1 MRTAFLKIL
10 PLSAALLV
18 GCAED
23 IFEGERGV
31 PVSLTVALQDRA
43 ITRAGVDI
51 QSSQFDQ
58 GETFYAYFPE
68 HIRVGEV
75 TAASSTTFTT
85 SDNAGN
91 TTAATTPYF
100 NAGQSSATVH
110 AYYPYSTVQV
120 TNATSSFSVQQNQ
133 NTDAA
138 YKLSDL
144 MYATADISKG
154 ASATV
159 TQNLTFTHK
168 MSKIIVTATGDGVGN
183 ITDVRII
190 GGHRTINIST
200 PESCTLGS
208 TLTDANSTSSYVNV
222 CSGNSATTASC
233 AALIPPQTVDG
244 DFLLVETE
252 QGNVTYSLDSKTFVS
267 GHSYAFNLSINAA
280 AIGTTVAITP
290 WGDQDQVTVNPTL
303 TVGGS
308 LIISGEIVDQAF
320 TYNGSAQTPAFSVTK
335 NDETVAP
342 ANYTSLWFG
351 NTNAGNAML
360 LVQGNAETD
369 YASDYGIQN
378 FTIHPQDIS
387 SSSATPASIAD
398 IASRDYNGSA
408 YEPTLTVTNHS
419 SVAMTVNT
427 DYTVAYSDGHTNAG
441 NYTATVTGIGN
452 YTGTLQKDYTIDKAA
467 QAVSLSE
474 TELQIE
480 PGHTGTFTV
489 TRLGDGV
496 ITATSSDT
504 NIATITSIDQ
514 NTGVVTVTRVASGAV
529 AITVTVAEDAN
540 YQAYTA
546 NDKTVDVNDFKLT
559 DNPLWWVAQYNLAQ
573 NKTSFVAAHST
584 SSQYCFNFNDAKV
597 ASVTISGTAYHQPDF
612 SEQVSIIPYDN
623 SKNTGSGSYIFG
635 FTGTLAS
642 PTEFVEKGCTVGGAS
657 VASTTSIW
665 GKNADK
671 DSYAIRFIGTSY
683 CSAWHYK
690 WVTSPCNGLLIE
702 SYLLS
707 GVTTLDQAKAKM
719 AEANFTSTIF
729 TGTAN
734 AEAANQ
740 TPTSSTLTTN
750 AFCQRFLPA
759 CGWKNG
765 SSGVADLYQGA
776 SALYWSSTADGVS
789 AGFIWYF
796 TSSGILG
803 EDSGSQ
809 SSGYSVRLF
818 RNVE

>member
-31 PVSLTVALQDRA
+31 PVSLTVSLQEGGT
-43 ITRAGVDI
+43 TRAAQNI
-51 QSSQFDQ
+51 QSSQFDAN
-58 GETFYAYFPE
+58 ETFYAYFPTN
-68 HIRVGEV
+68 IRVGE
-75 TAASSTTFTT
+75 TTSASHTTFTT

-133 NTDAA
+133 HTDAA

-154 ASATV
+154 ATATV

-244 DFLLVETE
+244 DFLLVVTE

-467 QAVSLSE
+467 QAVTLSE
-474 TELQIE
+474 TALQIE
-480 PGHTGTFTV
+480 TGNTGTFTV

-584 SSQYCFNFNDAKV
+584 VSQYVFNFNDAKT
-597 ASVTISGTAYHQPDF
+597 ANISGYHRPDF
-612 SEQVSIIPYDN
+612 SEQVSIIPSN
-623 SKNTGSGSYIFG
+623 VTTGRGPNIFG
-635 FTGTLAS
+635 LTQTLAS
-642 PTEFVEKGCTVGGAS
+642 PYEFAEVDCKVGGANVS
-657 VASTTSIW
+657 GSTSIW
-665 GKNADK
+665 GNNADK
-671 DSYAIRFIGTSY
+671 DFYAIRFIGTSY

-707 GVTTLDQAKAKM
+707 GVATLAAAKSKM

-729 TGTAN
+729 TGAAN
-734 AEAANQ
+734 AGTANQ

-759 CGWKNG
+759 CGDRGG
-765 SSGVADLYQGA
+765 SGGVANGGQGIYGH
-776 SALYWSSTADGVS
+776 YWSSTADGS
-789 AGFIWYF
+789 NIFLLNINGNGYLIED
-796 TSSGILG
+796 LG
-803 EDSGSQ
+803 NQTTGR
-809 SSGYSVRLF
+809 SVRLF